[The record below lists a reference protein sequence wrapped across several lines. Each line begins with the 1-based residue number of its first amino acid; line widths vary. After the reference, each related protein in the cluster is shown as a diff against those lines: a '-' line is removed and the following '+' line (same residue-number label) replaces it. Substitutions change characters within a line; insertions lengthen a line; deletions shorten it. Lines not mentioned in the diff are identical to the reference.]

1 MTSALAPP
9 RLQQQQQ
16 HQQQQH
22 QHQHQ
27 QHAPARRRKRSPNWA
42 EFYRNGYPTDIITI
56 DDDTPPPPKSESVG
70 SGSSAYSSSG
80 ALRGSGS
87 ASSTSSSVSV
97 ATSISHIL
105 INNNSTSSTP
115 REIQHGV
122 PIHNR
127 SMLHPS
133 TGGICG
139 IESQYQAGH
148 SLVSQPKVSYFT
160 TNHAYYAPQDN
171 ANVFD
176 MDSRFLDSS
185 ASEMSVKRRKY
196 ADLSHSKLS
205 VETMGSVSLNPE
217 YSATADS
224 NKRRRV
230 EYVPPKKPVVKAK
243 EVHVQAIDD
252 PYFARHNPK
261 VDDDDGHYIIIPDS
275 ELTTRYKITKL
286 LGQGTFGKVVAAY
299 DKQSRSYCAIKIIR
313 AVQKYRDASKI
324 ELRVLQTLSMYDQ
337 YNVNRCIH
345 LRDCFDYRNH
355 ICIVTDLLS
364 ISVFDFLKA
373 NDFAPFPASHI
384 QRFAKQLLTSVNFLH
399 ELNLIHTDLKPEN
412 ILLVDNTFDTYP
424 YNRRGC
430 EMRKILRDT
439 TIHLID
445 FGSATFQDEYHSSV
459 VSTRHYRAPE
469 IILGMGWSFPCDMW
483 SIGCILVEFLTGEAL
498 FQTHDNVEHLAM
510 MEVVVGKPFDRTV
523 TKAASKQAQ
532 KYNYFLRSGR
542 LDYPNAQTTKTSKKY
557 VRAMKSLDE
566 IIPANDNFHRLFLD
580 LLKRIFIYD
589 PSQRLAARQALD
601 HPWFRET
608 YIDEGSNSLG
618 II

>member
-9 RLQQQQQ
+9 RPPQQQQQ
-16 HQQQQH
+16 
-22 QHQHQ
+22 
-27 QHAPARRRKRSPNWA
+27 PARRRKRSPNWA

-56 DDDTPPPPKSESVG
+56 DDDTPPPPQSESD
-70 SGSSAYSSSG
+70 SGSSSYSSSG
-80 ALRGSGS
+80 VSRGSGS
-87 ASSTSSSVSV
+87 ASSTSSAVSV

-115 REIQHGV
+115 REIHTGMQLHNHG
-122 PIHNR
+122 
-127 SMLHPS
+127 MLHPS
-133 TGGICG
+133 TGAICG
-139 IESQYQAGH
+139 IGSHYH
-148 SLVSQPKVSYFT
+148 TRHPLVTQQKVSYFT
-160 TNHAYYAPQDN
+160 NPSYYAPQEN
-171 ANVFD
+171 TNLFD
-176 MDSRFLDSS
+176 IDSRFLDSS
-185 ASEMSVKRRKY
+185 AGEINAKRRKY
-196 ADLSHSKLS
+196 ADLSNSKLS
-205 VETMGSVSLNPE
+205 LETLGSVGLNSESSL
-217 YSATADS
+217 TADL
-224 NKRRRV
+224 NKRRRL
-230 EYVPPKKPVVKAK
+230 EYVAPKKPVMKAK
-243 EVHVQAIDD
+243 DVHVQAIED

-275 ELTTRYKITKL
+275 DLTTRYKITKL

-299 DKQSRSYCAIKIIR
+299 DKQTRTHCAIKIIR

-324 ELRVLQTLSMYDQ
+324 ELRVLETLSMHDQ

-355 ICIVTDLLS
+355 ICIVTDLLN
-364 ISVFDFLKA
+364 ISVFDFLKS
-373 NDFAPFPASHI
+373 NDFVPFPASHI

-412 ILLVDNTFDTYP
+412 ILLVDNSFDTYP
-424 YNRRGC
+424 FNRRGC
-430 EMRKILRDT
+430 EIRKVLRDT

-510 MEVVVGKPFDRTV
+510 MEVVVGKPFERTV
-523 TKAASKQAQ
+523 SKAAGRQAQ
-532 KYNYFLRSGR
+532 KYFLRNGK
-542 LDYPNAQTTKTSKKY
+542 LDYPNAQTSKTSKKY

-566 IIPANDNFHRLFLD
+566 IIPASDNFHRLFVD
-580 LLKRIFIYD
+580 LLKRIFVYD
-589 PSQRLAARQALD
+589 PSQRLSAREALE

-608 YIDEGSNSLG
+608 YIDEGSSSLG
-618 II
+618 VI

>member
-9 RLQQQQQ
+9 RPPPQQQQ
-16 HQQQQH
+16 
-22 QHQHQ
+22 
-27 QHAPARRRKRSPNWA
+27 PARRRKRSPNWA

-56 DDDTPPPPKSESVG
+56 DDDTPPPPQSESD
-70 SGSSAYSSSG
+70 SGSSSYSSSG
-80 ALRGSGS
+80 VSRGSGS
-87 ASSTSSSVSV
+87 ASSTSSAVSV

-115 REIQHGV
+115 REIQSGMQLHNHG
-122 PIHNR
+122 
-127 SMLHPS
+127 MLHPS

-139 IESQYQAGH
+139 IGSHYHARH
-148 SLVSQPKVSYFT
+148 PLVTQQKVSYFT
-160 TNHAYYAPQDN
+160 NPSYYVPQEN

-176 MDSRFLDSS
+176 IDSRFLESS
-185 ASEMSVKRRKY
+185 AGEINAKRRKY
-196 ADLSHSKLS
+196 ADLNNSKPSL
-205 VETMGSVSLNPE
+205 EALGSVGLNSESSL
-217 YSATADS
+217 TADL
-224 NKRRRV
+224 NKRRRL
-230 EYVPPKKPVVKAK
+230 EYVAPKKPVVKAK
-243 EVHVQAIDD
+243 DVHVQAIED

-299 DKQSRSYCAIKIIR
+299 DKQNRTHCAIKIIR

-324 ELRVLQTLSMYDQ
+324 ELRVLETLSMHDQ

-364 ISVFDFLKA
+364 ISVFDFLKS
-373 NDFAPFPASHI
+373 NDFVPFPASHI

-412 ILLVDNTFDTYP
+412 ILLVDNSFDTYP
-424 YNRRGC
+424 FDRRAC
-430 EMRKILRDT
+430 EIRKVLRDT

-523 TKAASKQAQ
+523 SKAAGRQAQ
-532 KYNYFLRSGR
+532 KYFLRNGK
-542 LDYPNAQTTKTSKKY
+542 LDYPNAQTSKTSKKY

-566 IIPANDNFHRLFLD
+566 IIPANDNFHRFFLD
-580 LLKRIFIYD
+580 LLKRIFVYD
-589 PSQRLAARQALD
+589 PSQRLSAREALE

-608 YIDEGSNSLG
+608 YIDEGSSSLG
-618 II
+618 VI

>member
-1 MTSALAPP
+1 MTFALAPP
-9 RLQQQQQ
+9 RPLQQQQS
-16 HQQQQH
+16 
-22 QHQHQ
+22 
-27 QHAPARRRKRSPNWA
+27 ARRRKRSPNWA

-56 DDDTPPPPKSESVG
+56 DDDTPPPPQSESD
-70 SGSSAYSSSG
+70 SGSSSYSSSG
-80 ALRGSGS
+80 VSRGSGS
-87 ASSTSSSVSV
+87 ASSTSSAVSV

-115 REIQHGV
+115 REIQSGMQL
-122 PIHNR
+122 HNQG
-127 SMLHPS
+127 MLHPS

-139 IESQYQAGH
+139 IGSHYHARH
-148 SLVSQPKVSYFT
+148 PLVTQHKVSYFT
-160 TNHAYYAPQDN
+160 NPPYYAPQEN
-171 ANVFD
+171 ANLFD
-176 MDSRFLDSS
+176 IDSRFLDSS
-185 ASEMSVKRRKY
+185 AREINAKRRKY
-196 ADLSHSKLS
+196 ADLSNSKPSFETLDS
-205 VETMGSVSLNPE
+205 VGLNSESSL
-217 YSATADS
+217 TVDL
-224 NKRRRV
+224 NKRRRL
-230 EYVPPKKPVVKAK
+230 EYVAPKKPVMKAK
-243 EVHVQAIDD
+243 DVHVQAIED

-299 DKQSRSYCAIKIIR
+299 DKQTRTHCAIKIIR

-324 ELRVLQTLSMYDQ
+324 ELRVLETLSMHDQ
-337 YNVNRCIH
+337 YNINRCIH

-364 ISVFDFLKA
+364 ISVFDFLKS
-373 NDFAPFPASHI
+373 NDFVPFPASHI

-412 ILLVDNTFDTYP
+412 ILLVDNSFDTYP
-424 YNRRGC
+424 FNRRGC
-430 EMRKILRDT
+430 EIRKVLRDT

-510 MEVVVGKPFDRTV
+510 MEVVVGKPFERTV
-523 TKAASKQAQ
+523 SKAAGRQAQ
-532 KYNYFLRSGR
+532 KYFLRNGK
-542 LDYPNAQTTKTSKKY
+542 LDYPNAQTSKTSKKY

-566 IIPANDNFHRLFLD
+566 IISAKDSFHRLFLD
-580 LLKRIFIYD
+580 LLKRIFVYD
-589 PSQRLAARQALD
+589 PSQRLSAREALE

-608 YIDEGSNSLG
+608 YIDEGSSSLG
-618 II
+618 VI